1 MTNDLEAQRTRQ
13 RRESAEA
20 DAHDAFLGVY
30 QGGKSIKD
38 VIARHVDPHTS
49 VQVIVS
55 RIDPDVATRSRWFSR
70 RVSHRRLTSRLSVW
84 SPLLWQASMPV
95 GRGPTNAVS
104 TRVCTGLFGPRH

>member
-30 QGGKSIKD
+30 QGGKSING

-49 VQVIVS
+49 TQVIVS
-55 RIDPDVATRSRWFSR
+55 RIDPDVAPERPILEI
-70 RVSHRRLTSRLSVW
+70 RVLNTDLSNFYAI
-84 SPLLWQASMPV
+84 LDREQAIAM
-95 GRGPTNAVS
+95 RDNLNTLIDETA
-104 TRVCTGLFGPRH
+104 